1 MPPLGL
7 ALDAGYAIFLDYRAD
22 RYLLLEQALNDAVRR
37 AVDGET
43 LSPEILTQLAVT
55 LGQPLSADAFT
66 QMLVTNAPPFA
77 QGLTATRSTA
87 RMKLAA
93 VRHLISALARLK
105 LFGLHRSLRSI
116 ERLAFRNQS
125 SMGKATLPAQLAAA
139 HQWLS
144 RHVTAHDACLLRSM
158 ALARHAFAQGC
169 AVRLVIGV
177 KAHPFGAHCWVST
190 KEGVLN
196 DEVDTI
202 SPFTPILAIP

>member
-22 RYLLLEQALNDAVRR
+22 RYLLLEPALNEAVRR
-37 AVDGET
+37 AIGGERP
-43 LSPEILTQLAVT
+43 SPETMAQLAAA
-55 LGQPLSADAFT
+55 LGQPLSDDAFAK
-66 QMLVTNAPPFA
+66 MLVTNAPSFG

-93 VRHLISALARLK
+93 VRYLASAFARLK

-116 ERLAFRNQS
+116 ERL
-125 SMGKATLPAQLAAA
+125 TLRSHSLQGEVVLLAQLAAA
-139 HQWLS
+139 HKWLS
-144 RHVTAHDACLLRSM
+144 RHFTVHDACLLRSM

-190 KEGVLN
+190 IEGVLN
-196 DEVDTI
+196 DDVDTVR
-202 SPFTPILAIP
+202 PFAPIIAIP